1 MHLAPLR
8 ELTDRLLAAKVN
20 GVAYETIRES
30 DGSLPLLTPMSEV
43 AGRMSIQQGA
53 KYLFNPANFTI
64 KSGDVV
70 EFVNVS
76 GGPHNVAF
84 DKDHIPAGAR
94 EILNREMKQRQSDLM
109 GPFLTQANE
118 VYSINFTGAPKGT
131 YSYFCLP
138 HRALGMVG
146 VITVE

>member
-1 MHLAPLR
+1 MNRWSLVALPILAI
-8 ELTDRLLAAKVN
+8 
-20 GVAYETIRES
+20 GVAAFAKPAAPPATHK
-30 DGSLPLLTPMSEV
+30 V
-43 AGRMSIQQGA
+43 RMMQQGA
-53 KYLFNPANFTI
+53 KYAFNPANFTVNV
-64 KSGDVV
+64 GDVV

-94 EILNREMKQRQSDLM
+94 EILNKAMARRQSDLM
-109 GPFLTQANE
+109 GPFLTTPNE
-118 VYSINFTGAPKGT
+118 VYSVSFAGAPKGA
-131 YSYFCLP
+131 YGYYCLP

>member
-1 MHLAPLR
+1 MNR
-8 ELTDRLLAAKVN
+8 WSLAALPVLAI
-20 GVAYETIRES
+20 GVMAFAKPVTHAAPPATHRIR
-30 DGSLPLLTPMSEV
+30 M
-43 AGRMSIQQGA
+43 MQQGA
-53 KYLFNPANFTI
+53 KYMFNPANFTI

-76 GGPHNVAF
+76 GGPHNVVF
-84 DKDHIPAGAR
+84 DKDKIPAGAR
-94 EILNREMKQRQSDLM
+94 EILNKEMARRQADLS

-118 VYSINFTGAPKGT
+118 VYTVHFTGAPKGT
-131 YSYFCLP
+131 YGYYCLP

>member
-1 MHLAPLR
+1 MNR
-8 ELTDRLLAAKVN
+8 WSLAALPILAI
-20 GVAYETIRES
+20 GV
-30 DGSLPLLTPMSEV
+30 V
-43 AGRMSIQQGA
+43 AFARPATHAAPPATHRVRMMQQGA
-53 KYLFNPANFTI
+53 KYAFNPASFTI
-64 KSGDVV
+64 KAGDVV

-94 EILNREMKQRQSDLM
+94 ELLNKAMARRQSDLM

-118 VYSINFTGAPKGT
+118 VYSISFAGAPTGA

>member
-1 MHLAPLR
+1 MNRWSLVALPVLAI
-8 ELTDRLLAAKVN
+8 
-20 GVAYETIRES
+20 GVAAFAKPAAHAVVPVTHR
-30 DGSLPLLTPMSEV
+30 V
-43 AGRMSIQQGA
+43 RMLQQGA

-64 KSGDVV
+64 NPGDVV

-84 DKDHIPAGAR
+84 DKDKIPAGAR

-109 GPFLTQANE
+109 GPFLTKANE
-118 VYSINFTGAPKGT
+118 VYAIAFTGAPKGT
-131 YSYFCLP
+131 YNYFCLP

-146 VITVE
+146 VITVQ

>member
-1 MHLAPLR
+1 MNR
-8 ELTDRLLAAKVN
+8 WSLAALPILAI
-20 GVAYETIRES
+20 GVAAFARPATHAAPPATHR
-30 DGSLPLLTPMSEV
+30 V
-43 AGRMSIQQGA
+43 RMMQQGA
-53 KYLFNPANFTI
+53 KYAFNPASFTI

-94 EILNREMKQRQSDLM
+94 ELLNKAMARRQSDLM

-118 VYSINFTGAPKGT
+118 VYSISFAGAPTGA

>member
-1 MHLAPLR
+1 MNR
-8 ELTDRLLAAKVN
+8 WSLAALPILAV
-20 GVAYETIRES
+20 GV
-30 DGSLPLLTPMSEV
+30 V
-43 AGRMSIQQGA
+43 AFAKPAAHAAPPVTHRVRMLQQGA

-70 EFVNVS
+70 EFQNVS

-94 EILNREMKQRQSDLM
+94 DVLNKAMAQRQSDLT
-109 GPFLTQANE
+109 GPYLMKLNE
-118 VYSINFTGAPKGT
+118 VYSVSFAGAPKGT
-131 YSYFCLP
+131 YNYFCVP
-138 HRALGMVG
+138 HRALGMTG

>member
-1 MHLAPLR
+1 MVAMNRWSLAVLPV
-8 ELTDRLLAAKVN
+8 LAIGVVAFAKP
-20 GVAYETIRES
+20 ATHATPPATHRIR
-30 DGSLPLLTPMSEV
+30 MV
-43 AGRMSIQQGA
+43 QQGA
-53 KYLFNPANFTI
+53 KYLFVPANFTI
-64 KSGDVV
+64 NAGDVV

-94 EILNREMKQRQSDLM
+94 DVLNKAMARRQSDLM

-131 YSYFCLP
+131 YGYFCLP

>member
-1 MHLAPLR
+1 MNR
-8 ELTDRLLAAKVN
+8 WSLAALPVLAI
-20 GVAYETIRES
+20 GV
-30 DGSLPLLTPMSEV
+30 V
-43 AGRMSIQQGA
+43 AFARPATHAAPPVTHRVRMMQQGA

-64 KSGDVV
+64 NSGDIV

-84 DKDHIPAGAR
+84 DKEHIPAGAR
-94 EILNREMKQRQSDLM
+94 DILNKAMARRQGDLM

-118 VYSINFTGAPKGT
+118 VYSVNFTGAPKGT
-131 YSYFCLP
+131 YSYYCLP

-146 VITVE
+146 VITVQ

>member
-1 MHLAPLR
+1 MALPILA
-8 ELTDRLLAAKVN
+8 V
-20 GVAYETIRES
+20 GVAAFAKPATPPTTHRIR
-30 DGSLPLLTPMSEV
+30 M
-43 AGRMSIQQGA
+43 MQQGA
-53 KYLFNPANFTI
+53 KYAFNPANFTI

-84 DKDHIPAGAR
+84 DKDHVPAGAR
-94 EILNREMKQRQSDLM
+94 DVLNKAMARRQSDLM
-109 GPFLTQANE
+109 GPFLTAPNE
-118 VYSINFTGAPKGT
+118 VYSISFAGAPKGA
-131 YSYFCLP
+131 YGYFCLP